1 MPKSAN
7 QKLKLLYLMQY
18 LLQKSDEEHPISIQQ
33 MIDELARHDIKAE
46 RKTL

>member
-1 MPKSAN
+1 MSKSAK

-18 LLQKSDEEHPISIQQ
+18 LLQKSDENHPISIRQ
-33 MIDELARHDIKAE
+33 MIDELARHDINAE